1 MAQRDYKATKTRS
14 SRPGWSVTF
23 THPLISD
30 NRGEFGVKVRR
41 GLNTRDDAEA
51 DRLVQQIN
59 QLLGDTSWWS
69 LDRRADAAE
78 KFDTVAVSAFYHGV
92 EIGKAR
98 SRDLR
103 DQFIPLPTHEDGY
116 ARVML
121 VGSTGAGKTT
131 LLRQLI
137 GSDPNRDRFPSTSA
151 SRTTTADIEIVT
163 GCKEYKAVVTFMSEH
178 ETRCNVD
185 ECIEAAC
192 VNALRGFG
200 DTRIAE
206 ALLEHREQRFR
217 LSYPLGTWH
226 ENDLGDESDDQYE
239 MDGAFGEIDTE
250 TLDED
255 ETVTGDEV
263 SKNTERLQE
272 YVSRIKDLSEATR
285 REVANERGNDYLEMA
300 RGNQQRAWIEEFVD
314 TLYSMEGFRRLSMD
328 IIDDI
333 HSRFAL
339 IDEGEFERNSKD
351 GWPSLWYY
359 EKEDRDEFLK
369 QVRWFSSNHHEQYGR
384 LLTPMVDGIRVAG
397 QFYPKRIELRKAA
410 ERLVLLDGEGLGH
423 SAKEATSISTRVTE
437 KFHETDMILLVDNA
451 KNPMLPGPLQLL
463 RSVGSSGHAHKLSV
477 AFTHFDLI
485 REHNLKGFTQ
495 KRNHVRASIVN
506 AIGSLRDLLGG
517 SVTDVLETRLN
528 GNDFYLGALNVSTS
542 RIPSGFIGQLSEL
555 MDRMQKSSEPDETVE
570 LAPIYSGARL
580 ELGLRDATDGFK
592 KPWRGRLGLDYYE
605 GVEKEHW
612 GRVKALCR
620 RIMNRWDNDEYV
632 YLQPKADLV
641 RELQDVISRWLASP
655 SDWKG
660 RRPENNDEREKAI
673 NEIRQK
679 VFRDIHPLVEQRL
692 VVHHMSDWRDA
703 FGFRGTGSSFD
714 RARTMGRI
722 YDEAAPS
729 VTSTMDHR
737 SEAFLDEVIK
747 IVREAVENAEG
758 HVIMS

>member
-1 MAQRDYKATKTRS
+1 MTQHKYTASKTRS

-23 THPLISD
+23 THPLISN
-30 NRGEFGVKVRR
+30 NRGEYGVKVRR
-41 GLNTRDDAEA
+41 GLNTRDDVEA
-51 DRLVQQIN
+51 DRLVEQIN
-59 QLLGDTSWWS
+59 QLLGDPSWWS
-69 LDRRADAAE
+69 LDRRADAE
-78 KFDTVAVSAFYHGV
+78 KHFDAKAVSAFYHGV
-92 EIGKAR
+92 EVGKVR

-103 DQFIPLPTHEDGY
+103 DQFIPLPTREEGY

-163 GCKEYKAVVTFMSEH
+163 GCIDYTAVVTFMTEH

-192 VNALRGFG
+192 VNALRSFD

-217 LSYPLGTWH
+217 LSYPLGTWQ
-226 ENDLGDESDDQYE
+226 EDDSEDEADDQYE
-239 MDGAFGEIDTE
+239 MDDVFGETDTE

-255 ETVTGDEV
+255 EAVTEDEA
-263 SKNTERLQE
+263 ERNRGRLRE
-272 YVSRIKDLSEATR
+272 YVSRIKNLTESTR
-285 REVANERGNDYLEMA
+285 QAVAVERGDDYREMA
-300 RGNQQRAWIEEFVD
+300 RGNQQRVWLEDFVD
-314 TLYSMEGFRRLSMD
+314 TLYSMEEFRRLSLD

-339 IDEGEFERNSKD
+339 IDEGDFERNSKD
-351 GWPSLWYY
+351 GWPSLWYF

-369 QVRWFSSNHHEQYGR
+369 QVRWFSSNHHKQYGR
-384 LLTPMVDGIRVAG
+384 LLTPLVDGIRVSG
-397 QFYPKRIELRKAA
+397 QFSPKRAELRDAA
-410 ERLVLLDGEGLGH
+410 EKLVLLDGEGLGH

-463 RSVGSSGHAHKLSV
+463 RSVGSSGHAHKLAV

-485 REHNLKGFTQ
+485 REHNLRSFTQ
-495 KRNHVRASIVN
+495 KRNHVRASITN
-506 AIGSLRDLLGG
+506 AIGSLRDLLGA

-528 GNDFYLGALNVSTS
+528 GNDFYLGALNVPTS
-542 RIPSGFIGQLSEL
+542 RIPRGFIGQLSDL
-555 MDRMQKSSEPDETVE
+555 MCRMQKSAEPEEVVE
-570 LAPIYSGARL
+570 LGPIYSAARL

-592 KPWRGRLGLDYYE
+592 GPWRGLLGLDYYE
-605 GVEKEHW
+605 GVVKEHW

-620 RIMNRWDNDEYV
+620 RIANRWDNDEYV
-632 YLQPKADLV
+632 YLKPKADLV
-641 RELQDVISRWLASP
+641 RELQDVISRWLANP
-655 SDWKG
+655 SGWN
-660 RRPENNDEREKAI
+660 RQPENDDEREKSI
-673 NEIRQK
+673 NEVRQR

-692 VVHHMSDWRDA
+692 VVHHTSDWREA

-729 VTSTMDHR
+729 VSSTMDDR
-737 SEAFLDEVIK
+737 SQRFLDEVID
-747 IVREAVENAEG
+747 IVREAVEDVNG
-758 HVIMS
+758 HVEMS